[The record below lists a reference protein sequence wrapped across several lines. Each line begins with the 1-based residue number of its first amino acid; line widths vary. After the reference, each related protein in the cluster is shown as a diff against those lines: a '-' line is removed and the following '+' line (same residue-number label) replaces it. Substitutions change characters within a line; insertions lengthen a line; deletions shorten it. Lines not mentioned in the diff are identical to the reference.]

1 MQPQVFE
8 PNFLNL
14 EYLFG
19 AIYTFFGT
27 LFSGGAIDF
36 SQIINVI
43 AAIFSVIAILLI
55 AVIVYT
61 WVRIYEIN
69 KKEHAEHKAL
79 FMQEHVSEDPV
90 PMPIINP
97 RWEQVQKHIK
107 SDTPADWRLA
117 ILEADLMLED
127 LLVTLGYKEGT
138 IGDKL
143 KAIEPSDFPGH
154 DRAWWAHRVRNN
166 IAHQGST
173 YILGKAEARNTIAI
187 FEEVFRANNY
197 I

>member
-19 AIYTFFGT
+19 ALYTFFGN

-43 AAIFSVIAILLI
+43 AAIFSIIAILLI

-61 WVRIYEIN
+61 RVRIYEIN

-79 FMQEHVSEDPV
+79 FMQAHVSEDPV

>member
-1 MQPQVFE
+1 MQQQVFE

-14 EYLFG
+14 EYIFG
-19 AIYTFFGT
+19 AIYTFFAN

-36 SQIINVI
+36 SAFINVLV
-43 AAIFSVIAILLI
+43 ALFSIIAIILI
-55 AVIVYT
+55 ASIIYS
-61 WVRIYEIN
+61 WVRIFEIN
-69 KKEHAEHKAL
+69 KKEHMEHKLL
-79 FMQEHVSEDPV
+79 FAKEHVSES
-90 PMPIINP
+90 PMPLPIQNP
-97 RWEQVQKHIK
+97 RWEQVKNHIK

-127 LLVTLGYKEGT
+127 LLVTLGYREGT
-138 IGDKL
+138 IGEKL
-143 KAIEPSDFPGH
+143 KSIEPSDFPGH

-173 YILGKAEARNTIAI
+173 YILGKAEARNTIDI
-187 FEEVFRANNY
+187 FEEVFKANNY

>member
-1 MQPQVFE
+1 MQSQVFE

-14 EYLFG
+14 EYIFG
-19 AIYTFFGT
+19 AIYTFFGN

-36 SQIINVI
+36 TQFINVLV
-43 AAIFSVIAILLI
+43 AIFSIIAIFLLAI
-55 AVIVYT
+55 IIYT
-61 WVRIYEIN
+61 SIRIYEIN
-69 KKEHAEHKAL
+69 KKEHASHKAL
-79 FMQEHVSEDPV
+79 FAKEHVSEDPV
-90 PMPIINP
+90 PMPVQNP
-97 RWEQVQKHIK
+97 RWEQVKMHIR

-143 KAIEPSDFPGH
+143 KAIGTRDFPRH

-173 YILGKAEARNTIAI
+173 YILGKAEARNTIDI
-187 FEEVFRANNY
+187 FEEVFKANNY